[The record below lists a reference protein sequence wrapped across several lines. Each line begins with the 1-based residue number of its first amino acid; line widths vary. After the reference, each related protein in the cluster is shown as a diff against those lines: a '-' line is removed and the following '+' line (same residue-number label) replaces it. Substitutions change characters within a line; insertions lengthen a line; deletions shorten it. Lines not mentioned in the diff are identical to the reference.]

1 MDPMYATLERTT
13 RFVWNHLL
21 SIIAISFAWFLA
33 AIPLVT
39 IGPAT
44 VGAYRAVLS
53 LRDDETVGIDREA
66 VLETVR
72 EQFLH
77 ATLLAFVPFALFVVA
92 VNYGLAYL
100 ASASVSA
107 GLLALGCAYASLY
120 AGLVAMPTLL
130 GLATGKSAPAAVV
143 DGYRW
148 TAHHAVGA
156 VAVAV
161 VTTVL
166 FVVSSLLTVA
176 VALLFAGI
184 ACTLHIEFVAG
195 VGDFDLETDR
205 VEHDEHSSEPVD
217 SRPISE
223 VTKP

>member
-1 MDPMYATLERTT
+1 MTGTHQQIETQSSDLDPMYATLERTT
-13 RFVWNHLL
+13 RFVWDHLV

-33 AIPLVT
+33 AVPLVT

-53 LRDDETVGIDREA
+53 LRDDETDGIDRSA

-72 EQFLH
+72 EQFVH
-77 ATLLAFVPFALFVVA
+77 ATLLAFVPFALLVVA
-92 VNYGLAYL
+92 VNYTLAYL
-100 ASASVSA
+100 ASASVTA
-107 GLLALGCAYASLY
+107 GLLALGCAYASFY

-130 GLATGKSAPAAVV
+130 GLATGKSAPAAVI

-156 VAVAV
+156 VAVGV
-161 VTTVL
+161 VTAVL

-176 VALLFAGI
+176 VVLLFAGV
-184 ACTLHIEFVAG
+184 ASTLHVEFVAAS
-195 VGDFDLETDR
+195 VT
-205 VEHDEHSSEPVD
+205 ST
-217 SRPISE
+217 SRRIE
-223 VTKP
+223 Q